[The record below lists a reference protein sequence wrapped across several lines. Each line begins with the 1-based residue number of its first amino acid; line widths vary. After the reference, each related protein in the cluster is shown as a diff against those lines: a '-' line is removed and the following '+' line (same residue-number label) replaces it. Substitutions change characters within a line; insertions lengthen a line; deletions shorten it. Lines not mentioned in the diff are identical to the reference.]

1 MRNTRNILTL
11 ALAATAF
18 TACDD
23 IAGSDFDGD
32 TGATLSFAIAPAA
45 GTAQSSAFGSRLAGV
60 ILTDDA
66 GRTLEVT
73 QVQVVMEDVELE
85 RQFDDDCNDV
95 DACEKFEIGPVL
107 IDLPLDGGV
116 ITPFD
121 VPIPADTYDELE
133 LEIDD
138 ASDDSTSAQFFADNP
153 TWPEDASIRIVGTFD
168 ANDGAGPQPFDVYL
182 EIDADIERE
191 LVPPLVVTDSA
202 QNVNVTVE
210 IDVAAW
216 LTSGSGLIDPRDL
229 ASNDDLQDDLE
240 DRIEESFEA
249 FEDHDRDGDHS
260 DDDSDDDDSD
270 DDDDGDSNDDDGTAD
285 QGPGDN

>member
-1 MRNTRNILTL
+1 MRNTMNILTL
-11 ALAATAF
+11 ALAATASV
-18 TACDD
+18 ACDD

-32 TGATLSFAIAPAA
+32 TGATLSFAVAPA
-45 GTAQSSAFGSRLAGV
+45 GNTVQRGGSGSRLAGV
-60 ILTDDA
+60 VLTDGA
-66 GRTLEVT
+66 GRTLEIAL
-73 QVQVVMEDVELE
+73 VQVVMEDVELE
-85 RQFDDDCNDV
+85 RQLDDDCNDV

-138 ASDDSTSAQFFADNP
+138 ASDDSTSAQFFAENP
-153 TWPEDASIRIVGTFD
+153 TWPQDASIRIVGTFD

-182 EIDADIERE
+182 EIDAEIERE

-202 QNVNVTVE
+202 QDVNVTIQ
-210 IDVAAW
+210 IDLAVW

-229 ASNDDLQDDLE
+229 ASNDDLQDELE
-240 DRIEESFEA
+240 DRIEDSFEA
-249 FEDHDRDGDHS
+249 FEDRDRDGDHS
-260 DDDSDDDDSD
+260 NDDDVL
-270 DDDDGDSNDDDGTAD
+270 DGGAGDDGTAD
-285 QGPGDN
+285 QGSGGS